1 MTFDLERY
9 IDEPLVYFDDK
20 RKIDDQKM
28 FLLGLR
34 IRSDMVD
41 LLLNGNKAQDI
52 IVKRLDPSEDP
63 SFGLINMVAESALS
77 DWDLEIVDHSGA
89 PVQTDVTDAA
99 EDTEKE
105 TGTLPSAGKT
115 PVKCGEEKIL
125 KKTIAN
131 FKMSDSK
138 HREGAVIR
146 ALQED
151 FSAISDQ
158 LNNEL
163 NVFPLPM
170 REMIMMTLLDRFHTW
185 EKSNWE

>member
-41 LLLNGNKAQDI
+41 LLLKGAKAEDI
-52 IVKRLDPSEDP
+52 TVKRLDPAEDQ

-77 DWDLEIVDHSGA
+77 DWDFEWTGASEIEES
-89 PVQTDVTDAA
+89 PVEADKEVTQANSA
-99 EDTEKE
+99 
-105 TGTLPSAGKT
+105 SAGAGSKQL
-115 PVKCGEEKIL
+115 KCGEEKIL

-131 FKMSDSK
+131 FKLSDSK

-151 FSAISDQ
+151 FAAISDQ
-158 LNNEL
+158 LNSEL

-170 REMIMMTLLDRFHTW
+170 REMIMMTLLDRFHSW
-185 EKSNWE
+185 EKCNWE

>member
-1 MTFDLERY
+1 MIFDLEKY

-28 FLLGLR
+28 FLLGIR

-41 LLLNGNKAQDI
+41 LLLNGTKAEDI
-52 IVKRLDPSEDP
+52 VVRKLDPSEDP
-63 SFGLINMVAESALS
+63 TFGLINLIAESALS
-77 DWDLEIVDHSGA
+77 DWDLEW
-89 PVQTDVTDAA
+89 
-99 EDTEKE
+99 E
-105 TGTLPSAGKT
+105 LPSISVVPSVEEENGFEQANNASTGNNLSLTKS
-115 PVKCGEEKIL
+115 GEEKLL

-151 FSAISDQ
+151 FAAIRDQ

-163 NVFPLPM
+163 SVFPLPM
-170 REMIMMTLLDRFHTW
+170 REMIMMTLLDRFHSW
-185 EKSNWE
+185 EKCNWE